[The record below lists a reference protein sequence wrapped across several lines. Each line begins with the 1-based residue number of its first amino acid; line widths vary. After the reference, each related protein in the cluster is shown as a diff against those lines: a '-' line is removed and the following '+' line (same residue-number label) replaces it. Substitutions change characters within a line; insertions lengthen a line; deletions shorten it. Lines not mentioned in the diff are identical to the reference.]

1 LPRSGEYS
9 EVEPRQRDEP
19 GESGVLSKAR
29 FVVRA
34 LLTGATGLLGKAL
47 LAKLENAVVLSRDP
61 DRARNEFAASGGSIP
76 DVYGWDPASG
86 PPPAEALRD
95 VDVIFNLAGEPV
107 GERWTAEKKRR
118 IYDSRVLGTRHLVSA
133 LTAPPARRPVLIS
146 ASAVGYYGD
155 RGDDELDES
164 APSGRDFLAGVC
176 ADWEREAMA
185 AHGAGLRVVC
195 ARIGLVLAAKG
206 GALGRMIGPFKMGAG
221 GRLGDGKQWWPWIH
235 IDDAVGILLHA
246 SRNDAVFGAVNA
258 VSPNPVTN
266 AEFTRALGKAIRRP
280 TICAMPKMA
289 LRIALGE
296 FSDALLSSQRAFPAA
311 AKRSGYAFE
320 YENLPDALASLV

>member
-1 LPRSGEYS
+1 MRT
-9 EVEPRQRDEP
+9 
-19 GESGVLSKAR
+19 
-29 FVVRA
+29 

-47 LAKLENAVVLSRDP
+47 LSKLEIATVLSRNP
-61 DRARNEFAASGGSIP
+61 DRARSEFASSGGSIP
-76 DVYGWDPASG
+76 KVYGWDPTAG
-86 PPPAEALRD
+86 PAPAEAVRHA
-95 VDVIFNLAGEPV
+95 DVIFNLAGEPV
-107 GERWTAEKKRR
+107 GERWTEEKKRR
-118 IYDSRVLGTRHLVSA
+118 IYESRVLGTRNLVSA
-133 LTAPPARRPVLIS
+133 LRAAPSNDGRPRVLVS

-155 RGDDELDES
+155 RGDDELDEN
-164 APSGRDFLAGVC
+164 APSGHDFLAQVC

-185 AHGAGLRVVC
+185 ARESGLRVICV
-195 ARIGLVLAAKG
+195 RIGLVLAAKG
-206 GALGRMIGPFKMGAG
+206 GALGRMIGPFKMGVG
-221 GRLGDGKQWWPWIH
+221 GRLGDGNQWWPWIH

-246 SRNDAVFGAVNA
+246 SRKDELSGPVNA

-296 FSDALLSSQRAFPAA
+296 FSDAVLFSQRAFPAA

-320 YENLPDALASLV
+320 HENLPGALASLV

>member
-1 LPRSGEYS
+1 MRT
-9 EVEPRQRDEP
+9 
-19 GESGVLSKAR
+19 
-29 FVVRA
+29 

-47 LAKLENAVVLSRDP
+47 LSKLEIATVLSRNP

-76 DVYGWDPASG
+76 EVYSWDPTAG
-86 PPPAEALRD
+86 PAPAEAVRGA
-95 VDVIFNLAGEPV
+95 DVIFNLAGEPV
-107 GERWTAEKKRR
+107 GGRWTAEKKRR
-118 IYDSRVLGTRHLVSA
+118 IYDSRVLGTRNLVSA
-133 LTAPPARRPVLIS
+133 LTAASSIDAKPRVLVS

-155 RGDDELDES
+155 CGDDELDES
-164 APSGRDFLAGVC
+164 APNGGDFLAGVC

-185 AHGAGLRVVC
+185 ARGPGLRVVC
-195 ARIGLVLAAKG
+195 VRIGLVLAAKG
-206 GALGRMIGPFKMGAG
+206 GALGRMIGPFKMGVG

-235 IDDAVGILLHA
+235 VDDAIGILLHV
-246 SRNDAVFGAVNA
+246 SRKKELSGPVNA

-266 AEFTRALGKAIRRP
+266 AEFTEVLGKAIRRP

-296 FSDALLSSQRAFPAA
+296 FSDAVLFSQRAFPAA

-320 YENLPDALASLV
+320 HENLPSALASLV